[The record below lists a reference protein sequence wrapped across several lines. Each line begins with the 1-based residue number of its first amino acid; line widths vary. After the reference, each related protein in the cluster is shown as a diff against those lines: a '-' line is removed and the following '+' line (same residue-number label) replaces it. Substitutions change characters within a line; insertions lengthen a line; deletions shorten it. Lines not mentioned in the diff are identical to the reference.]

1 MIVWSDQF
9 ETGFEKINQQHRT
22 LIDNINLLEELLY
35 TTNPTLGEVKFMV
48 SLVDYLEGYA
58 DIHFK
63 GEEKC
68 MESHRCPN
76 HADNQK
82 EHERFRGFIRDY
94 KKLCELQG
102 FKVEL
107 LKNLH
112 EVMSKWITEH
122 ILRIDTQLKTCA
134 LK

>member
-35 TTNPTLGEVKFMV
+35 TTNPTLGEVKSMV
-48 SLVDYLEGYA
+48 RLVDYLESYA

-63 GEEKC
+63 GEEAC
-68 MESHRCPN
+68 MDSYQCPN
-76 HADNQK
+76 HAENRK

-112 EVMSKWITEH
+112 QVMSKWITEH
-122 ILRIDTQLKTCA
+122 ILRIDTQLKTCSV
-134 LK
+134 K